1 MNINGNLIRPETL
14 AQMAAEIGM
23 DFATHNMETGGMD
36 FHSEA
41 AAAAWHEVYDALA
54 QLVGTDKADQMIT
67 EAEYRA

>member
-14 AQMAAEIGM
+14 AQMAAEIGL

-36 FHSEA
+36 FDTEEA
-41 AAAAWHEVYDALA
+41 KAAWHEVYNALA
-54 QLVGTDKADQMIT
+54 RNVGTDKADQMIT